1 MANMFDAQLIG
12 VHVGE
17 ETDQKKEQ
25 LSDLLKEADP
35 LKKPFKTIWQTGKPV
50 DVILKT
56 CTDEA
61 VDLLILG
68 ALQKE

>member
-35 LKKPFKTIWQTGKPV
+35 LKKPFKTRI
-50 DVILKT
+50 
-56 CTDEA
+56 EYA
-61 VDLLILG
+61 F
-68 ALQKE
+68 